1 MSGSGIKQEI
11 KKSFLSEIIT
21 FSFTK
26 VSGKK
31 KVVSELGWVS
41 KC

>member
-31 KVVSELGWVS
+31 KAFLSLGG
-41 KC
+41 